1 MNAYKNKYNRDTFD
15 ITSNRFSDILCKDCK
30 HAKPDFVVNGK
41 VVLTGYTNTYCQK
54 YSEQEKPIEI
64 TLGKSM
70 DCKFFEQK

>member
-1 MNAYKNKYNRDTFD
+1 MNAYENKYNRDTFD

-54 YSEQEKPIEI
+54 YAEQEKPIEI
-64 TLGKSM
+64 M
-70 DCKFFEQK
+70 DGLSSAKKN